1 VTTDEIK
8 SRYLRD
14 IEYFSKK
21 IEQIPNSKCYYPL
34 AFAYLQLQKFDD
46 VIEICEKGLEKH
58 PDYMQLATLM
68 GEAFLRKGLQ
78 EEARAILESV
88 IQTDSFNFRALKLL
102 GDIYRNENKPVKA
115 IEFYKKAFKLSPE
128 SEELKKILDEF
139 EQGQIEATIE
149 ENNVDDKYAI
159 DADLDKI
166 MDDIFKNVNVPETST
181 VVEEESAHDFSLE
194 ESLKMINQL
203 TNKNKNVDNLMNK
216 HISVSPNEKVIIRLN
231 AMLQNVERIKKERQL
246 S

>member
-1 VTTDEIK
+1 MITDEIK
-8 SRYLRD
+8 SKYLRD

-21 IEQIPNSKCYYPL
+21 LENNLNSKCYYPL

-128 SEELKKILDEF
+128 SE
-139 EQGQIEATIE
+139 
-149 ENNVDDKYAI
+149 
-159 DADLDKI
+159 
-166 MDDIFKNVNVPETST
+166 
-181 VVEEESAHDFSLE
+181 
-194 ESLKMINQL
+194 
-203 TNKNKNVDNLMNK
+203 
-216 HISVSPNEKVIIRLN
+216 
-231 AMLQNVERIKKERQL
+231 
-246 S
+246 